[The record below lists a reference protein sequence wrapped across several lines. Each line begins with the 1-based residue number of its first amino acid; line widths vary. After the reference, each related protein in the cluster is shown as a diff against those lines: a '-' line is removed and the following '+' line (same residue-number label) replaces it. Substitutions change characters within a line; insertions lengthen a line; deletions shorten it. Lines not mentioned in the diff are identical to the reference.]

1 MFRGVNQFESCHDI
15 NFSIG
20 KLYQNCLHSTMLK
33 WFFVSSYLVTDNN
46 KLTERDVD
54 MIYHIERGKTHQEFI
69 VPFKAKPR
77 RYLEFETY
85 FNLSKC
91 GYHCTHSLR

>member
-15 NFSIG
+15 NFIIG

-54 MIYHIERGKTHQEFI
+54 IIVHI
-69 VPFKAKPR
+69 P
-77 RYLEFETY
+77 
-85 FNLSKC
+85 
-91 GYHCTHSLR
+91 